1 MNNIILFVLLG
12 CLDSLLVYGQYYQ
25 KSILL
30 QGDFAFQEA
39 AQVINVND
47 TLYTVLIHPR
57 MDTDDFY
64 HSGLLFTDSKG
75 TVIDTVFFR
84 EEHTNYAATDILP
97 NELGYGIL
105 VTKDPDNYGSLP
117 GYPVFLQVDSLG
129 NILYAHE
136 AVDTI
141 NYKVVEQMVRTPEDG
156 GYLAVGRVIVNNVG
170 RYKPYL
176 IKFSY
181 NGTKQWEKI
190 ITDYPSTTNHLFWDV
205 VRSTSGEYYAC
216 GVNILVEDEIAKIL
230 LARIDINNGSVV
242 QDWNYNID
250 PYSPNNQS
258 YCGGMKLIALNDGG
272 ILIGAQSE
280 GELRTG
286 ILMRLNNNKDTMW
299 VNIEVLNDCGPRE
312 LLYMPSDG
320 SFVTTGCAT
329 VLYPEVSDG
338 VQVEISKVS
347 SSGVLLWKRHYGV
360 DGRDD
365 YAWGMT
371 AAPDGGF
378 MVVGRTYD
386 FATQQVPIYL
396 LKTNCMGLL
405 TEPEA
410 SFSTTASTTALT
422 TAFQNLSQ
430 FVYPDSTDGGH
441 FIWEFGDGTAPQIN
455 NAAFVSH
462 TFPAYGTYT
471 VRLTAVVCSDTSVV
485 EQVVGVF
492 PVGLPQIGMGGFSVY
507 PNPAQDHLVVQNHN
521 QEQSATFILYDV
533 LGRQVL
539 SFTPNNQSVVPINH
553 LPSGVYLYQFIN
565 PQNQILAYGKVS
577 VVR

>member
-84 EEHTNYAATDILP
+84 EEHTNYAATDILR

-105 VTKDPDNYGSLP
+105 VTKDPDTYGSLP

-156 GYLAVGRVIVNNVG
+156 GYLAVGRVIVNSVG

-176 IKFSY
+176 IKFSA

-190 ITDYPSTTNHLFWDV
+190 INDYTPSLDSRLYDV
-205 VRSTSGEYYAC
+205 VRNEEGYFAVGTINGSPNVAQGL
-216 GVNILVEDEIAKIL
+216 GDIILAKI
-230 LARIDINNGSVV
+230 DITDGHFIEEWAYDFDDYYGSNGF
-242 QDWNYNID
+242 DWGY
-250 PYSPNNQS
+250 
-258 YCGGMKLIALNDGG
+258 GLVALQDGG
-272 ILIGAQSE
+272 FMIGGGKQTLPQYGYLI
-280 GELRTG
+280 
-286 ILMRLNNNKDTMW
+286 RLDSNKDIVW
-299 VNIEVLNDCGPRE
+299 FNDSINYDCSVRGMQP
-312 LLYMPSDG
+312 LSDG

-347 SSGVLLWKRHYGV
+347 SSGALLWKRHYGV

-396 LKTNCMGLL
+396 L
-405 TEPEA
+405 
-410 SFSTTASTTALT
+410 
-422 TAFQNLSQ
+422 
-430 FVYPDSTDGGH
+430 
-441 FIWEFGDGTAPQIN
+441 
-455 NAAFVSH
+455 
-462 TFPAYGTYT
+462 
-471 VRLTAVVCSDTSVV
+471 
-485 EQVVGVF
+485 
-492 PVGLPQIGMGGFSVY
+492 
-507 PNPAQDHLVVQNHN
+507 
-521 QEQSATFILYDV
+521 
-533 LGRQVL
+533 
-539 SFTPNNQSVVPINH
+539 
-553 LPSGVYLYQFIN
+553 
-565 PQNQILAYGKVS
+565 
-577 VVR
+577 